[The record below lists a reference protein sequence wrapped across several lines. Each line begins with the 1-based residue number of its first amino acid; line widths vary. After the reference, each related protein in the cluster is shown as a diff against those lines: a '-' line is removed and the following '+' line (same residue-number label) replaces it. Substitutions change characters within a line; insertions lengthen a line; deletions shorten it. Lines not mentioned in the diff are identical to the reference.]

1 MGNPKS
7 KAEGGE
13 GTNVGKFLRG
23 IKGVAPDILN
33 LAGSIT
39 GFSALNKLG
48 DAIRGS
54 DSITPEDKEVALKM
68 LEMDAVEYDNVTKR
82 WQSDNLTD
90 SWMSKNIRPL
100 TLGFLTLSLT
110 VYVVL
115 DSSLTGFK
123 IKNEWIDLLSSLL
136 LLVYAAYF
144 GMRGMEKI
152 QKIRNKK

>member
-1 MGNPKS
+1 
-7 KAEGGE
+7 
-13 GTNVGKFLRG
+13 
-23 IKGVAPDILN
+23 
-33 LAGSIT
+33 
-39 GFSALNKLG
+39 
-48 DAIRGS
+48 
-54 DSITPEDKEVALKM
+54 
-68 LEMDAVEYDNVTKR
+68 MDAVEYDNVTKR

-90 SWMSKNIRPL
+90 SWLSKNIRPL